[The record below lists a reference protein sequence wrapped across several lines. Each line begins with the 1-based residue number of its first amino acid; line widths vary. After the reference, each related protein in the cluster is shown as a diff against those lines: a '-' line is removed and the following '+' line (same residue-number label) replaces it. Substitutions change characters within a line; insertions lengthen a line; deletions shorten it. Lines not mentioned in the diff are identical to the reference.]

1 MKKLNLI
8 LALMLL
14 ISGGLLG
21 CGSAEQDAVEQVPV
35 EASTSDNTESANE
48 EAANE
53 EPTPVEL
60 PKLNVVTSFFPLHE
74 FARIIGGD
82 LVSVTNL
89 VPAGV
94 EPHDWTPKSQ
104 DMTLIAAANLL
115 IYQGAGFETWTEDV
129 LNGFETNNMIVIE
142 ASQGIEL
149 IAADSDDH
157 GHEDEHAHE
166 DESAVEDAHDHGAFD
181 PHTWLSPKSAIQMA
195 ENIFNGLKQA
205 APDYA
210 PQFEQNYNQ
219 LVSELQALDGQ
230 YQQQLTGLT
239 RTEIVVSHKA
249 FGYLTRDY
257 GLTQLAMMG
266 ISAEAEPTAQDLKKI
281 SQFVKEH
288 QIQYIFTEQLLS
300 DKLARTLADDLGVQT
315 LLLHTLEGLTQE
327 EMARGE
333 TYISLME
340 TNLKHLVQAL
350 K

>member
-1 MKKLNLI
+1 
-8 LALMLL
+8 
-14 ISGGLLG
+14 
-21 CGSAEQDAVEQVPV
+21 
-35 EASTSDNTESANE
+35 
-48 EAANE
+48 
-53 EPTPVEL
+53 
-60 PKLNVVTSFFPLHE
+60 
-74 FARIIGGD
+74 
-82 LVSVTNL
+82 
-89 VPAGV
+89 
-94 EPHDWTPKSQ
+94 
-104 DMTLIAAANLL
+104 
-115 IYQGAGFETWTEDV
+115 
-129 LNGFETNNMIVIE
+129 
-142 ASQGIEL
+142 
-149 IAADSDDH
+149 
-157 GHEDEHAHE
+157 
-166 DESAVEDAHDHGAFD
+166 
-181 PHTWLSPKSAIQMA
+181 MA